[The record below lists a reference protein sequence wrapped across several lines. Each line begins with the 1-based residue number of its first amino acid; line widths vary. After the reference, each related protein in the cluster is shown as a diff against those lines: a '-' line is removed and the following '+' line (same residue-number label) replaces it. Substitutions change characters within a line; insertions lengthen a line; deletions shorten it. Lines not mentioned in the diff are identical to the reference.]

1 LITVVYKTI
10 KDVEPAFL
18 KIINPL
24 KNVYFSKKL
33 LLSFEISNPNIEMK
47 YICVYDNDKPQ
58 ALAIVQT
65 VKLSLDVILKNIKIT
80 KLSRWLLNLLFCE
93 DHIKIMFCGNIFL
106 SGEYAIGIVDEKKWM
121 GIIKYV
127 CKSLDSISKSIKP
140 LHAIFIKDFY
150 TKTNKTKVGFK
161 NFSYTQIS
169 VEPNMIVKIESEWKC
184 FDDYKNALKSKYR
197 IKVNKADS
205 KSRKL
210 ISKFFTADDIKKH
223 QKDLQILYQN
233 TIKNANFNAQVL
245 NLNTYVYLKSAFNN
259 EFIVKGYFLKNK
271 IVGFLSALKNASNLD
286 AHFIGL
292 DYSLNKDYA
301 IYPRILNDY
310 IRLGIEKKVS
320 QINLGRTASEIK
332 TTIGAKPYELVCYI
346 KHKNQLINLLI
357 KPFLKRIEIK
367 SFKQHLPFK

>member
-1 LITVVYKTI
+1 
-10 KDVEPAFL
+10 
-18 KIINPL
+18 
-24 KNVYFSKKL
+24 
-33 LLSFEISNPNIEMK
+33 MK

-65 VKLSLDVILKNIKIT
+65 VKLSVDVILKNIKIT

-150 TKTNKTKVGFK
+150 TKTNKTNKTKVGFK

-205 KSRKL
+205 NSRQL
-210 ISKFFTADDIKKH
+210 VSKFFTADDIKKH

-271 IVGFLSALKNASNLD
+271 IVGFLSALTNASNLD

>member
-1 LITVVYKTI
+1 MITEVYKTI

-18 KIINPL
+18 KLINPL

-33 LLSFEISNPNIEMK
+33 LLGFEISNPNIEMK

-65 VKLSLDVILKNIKIT
+65 VKLSVDVILKNIKIT

-106 SGEYAIGIVDEKKWM
+106 SGEYAISIVDEKKWK
-121 GIIKYV
+121 GVIKYV

-140 LHAIFIKDFY
+140 LHAIFVKDFY

-169 VEPNMIVKIESEWKC
+169 VEPNMIIKIKSEWKC

-205 KSRKL
+205 SSQQL
-210 ISKFFTADDIKKH
+210 VSKFFTADDIKKY
-223 QKDLQILYQN
+223 QKGLQILYQN

-245 NLNTYVYLKSAFNN
+245 NLNTYVYLKSTFNN
-259 EFIVKGYFLKNK
+259 DFIVKGYFLKNK
-271 IVGFLSALKNASNLD
+271 LVGFLSALKNTSNLD

-310 IRLGIEKKVS
+310 IRLGIEKRVS

-367 SFKQHLPFK
+367 TFKQHQAFK